1 MLFQLEPG
9 PFLLCFEIAPTYVMG
24 GGTTTTTGVV
34 VSGVTPST
42 PAMVATRR
50 GLCSS
55 EAGRGNDD
63 AEAEQ
68 NFHKLADEL
77 LMGLQVGAV
86 FPKQTRAPPS

>member
-1 MLFQLEPG
+1 
-9 PFLLCFEIAPTYVMG
+9 MG
-24 GGTTTTTGVV
+24 GGTTTTGVV

-42 PAMVATRR
+42 PAMVAAR